1 MAARGVK
8 LALIETASGARVAVD
23 HGDSLAVTAHGSLL
37 DLMDADGSALAALDR
52 QAAQLDRVRSEEAR
66 RLAPIPRPGK
76 VICAGINYH
85 SHLDEN
91 PKATLPE
98 RPFFFAKLPSAVIGP
113 GDAIVKLDP
122 QSQLDPEVELGVVI
136 GRRARSLA
144 RAEALDYVFGYTVVN
159 DVSAR
164 EWQFAPDAQF
174 MLGKAQDTFCPLGPV
189 VVTREEVPNPGA
201 LRLSA
206 TVNGE
211 RRQDSTTAECIFDVA
226 ALLETLTRYVT
237 LEPGDVISTGTPAG
251 VGLFRSPQVWLQPG
265 DEVVVEIEGIGRLRN
280 PVVAGWPEP

>member
-1 MAARGVK
+1 MR
-8 LALIETASGARVAVD
+8 LALIGTASGPRVAVD
-23 HGDSLAVTAHGSLL
+23 FGDSLALTAHRSLL
-37 DLMDADGSALAALDR
+37 DVIDGDGSALAELGR
-52 QAAQLDRVRSEEAR
+52 ELPNLERVAPASVRF
-66 RLAPIPRPGK
+66 LAPIQRPGK

-91 PKATLPE
+91 PKATLPQ
-98 RPFFFAKLPSAVIGP
+98 RPFFFAKLPSSVVGP
-113 GDAIVKLDP
+113 GDPIVKLDRD
-122 QSQLDPEVELGVVI
+122 SQLDPEVELGVVV
-136 GRRARSLA
+136 GRTARNLDRSS
-144 RAEALDYVFGYTVVN
+144 ALDAVFGYTVVN

-174 MLGKAQDTFCPLGPV
+174 MLGKAQDGFCPLGPV
-189 VVTREEVPNPGA
+189 VVTRDEIPDPGA
-201 LRLSA
+201 LRLST

-226 ALLETLTRYVT
+226 RLLEVLTRYVT

-265 DEVVVEIEGIGRLRN
+265 DEVVLEIEKIGVLRN
-280 PVVAGWPEP
+280 PVVAGWREP

>member
-1 MAARGVK
+1 MK
-8 LALIETASGARVAVD
+8 LALLSTAAGPRVAVD
-23 HGDSLAVTAHGSLL
+23 LGDSLAVTAHGSLL
-37 DLMDADGSALAALDR
+37 DLIDADGRARAAL
-52 QAAQLDRVRSEEAR
+52 QQQLAELEHVPSDAAR

-91 PKATLPE
+91 PKATLPA

-113 GDAIVKLDP
+113 GDPIVKLDP
-122 QSQLDPEVELGVVI
+122 ESQLDPEVELGVVI
-136 GRRARSLA
+136 GRRARNVT
-144 RAEALDYVFGYTVVN
+144 RADALDHVFGYTVVN
-159 DVSAR
+159 DMSAR

-189 VVTREEVPNPGA
+189 VVTRDEVPDPGA

-206 TVNGE
+206 TINGE
-211 RRQDSTTAECIFDVA
+211 RRQDSSTAECIFDLA
-226 ALLETLTRYVT
+226 TLLETLTRYVT

-265 DEVVVEIEGIGRLRN
+265 DDVVLEIEGIGTLRN
-280 PVVAGWPEP
+280 PVVAGWREP

>member
-1 MAARGVK
+1 MR
-8 LALIETASGARVAVD
+8 LALIETASGPRVAVD
-23 HGDSLAVTAHGSLL
+23 LGDSLAVTSHRSLL
-37 DLMDADGSALAALDR
+37 ELIDADGSALAAVER
-52 QAAQLDRVRSEEAR
+52 QLATAERVSSGGAR
-66 RLAPIPRPGK
+66 LLAPIPHPGK

-91 PKATLPE
+91 PKATLPA

-122 QSQLDPEVELGVVI
+122 ASQLDPEVELGVVI
-136 GRRARSLA
+136 GRRARNLQ
-144 RAEALDYVFGYTVVN
+144 RRDALDAVFGYTIVN
-159 DVSAR
+159 DMSAR

-189 VVTREEVPNPGA
+189 VVTRDEVPNPGA
-201 LRLSA
+201 LHLSA

-211 RRQDSTTAECIFDVA
+211 RRQDSTTAECIFDLA
-226 ALLETLTRYVT
+226 SLLEALTRYVT

-265 DEVVVEIEGIGRLRN
+265 DEVVLEIEGIGTLSN
-280 PVVAGWPEP
+280 PVTAGWTPS